1 MKNNNMKKKNFL
13 SRVLNPGMAH
23 MCAALLMMAG
33 CLTACSSD
41 DDGDDDGGGGSSVGQ
56 FDTPA
61 YKDVS
66 AKYVI
71 SSAESDIASIELTE
85 SGTYVIVEKGYGPSY
100 IARKSAPAKRFGR
113 VAAWQASASANGI
126 IGGKFVK
133 VSDTEYILEGFGSI
147 VITGSADNAFEIQ
160 VTEQGGEPY
169 TLKGNKATPI
179 ADTEYTQALCRT
191 WKLDK
196 FTLKFIYNGKVLFSE
211 TLPASQYRQMWVK
224 LNNYMNSHYGDDGE
238 GWFDVPE
245 YTPNGVIFSRA
256 GSYLVKYDGD
266 ELQLSVWQWEADKKG
281 IIRYSHDYSDMHNP
295 DYSNTCTISY
305 DGTAMFIDEVNMEE
319 SEDGETVK
327 LTSRWQC
334 SEEK

>member
-1 MKNNNMKKKNFL
+1 
-13 SRVLNPGMAH
+13 MAH
-23 MCAALLMMAG
+23 MCVALLVMAG

-100 IARKSAPAKRFGR
+100 VARKSSSANRFRR
-113 VAAWQASASANGI
+113 VAAWQAPASANGI

-133 VSDTEYILEGFGSI
+133 ISDTEYILEGFGSI
-147 VITGSADNAFEIQ
+147 VITGSTDNAFEIQ
-160 VTEQGGEPY
+160 ITEQGGETY
-169 TLKGNKATPI
+169 TLRGDKATSI
-179 ADTEYTQALCRT
+179 ADTEYTQALCRS

-196 FTLKFIYNGKVLFSE
+196 YTVKFTHNGKVLFNE
-211 TLPASQYRQMWVK
+211 TLPASQYRQMWIK
-224 LNNYMNSHYGDDGE
+224 LNNYMTSHYGDASDDGD
-238 GWFDVPE
+238 GDWFDVPE
-245 YTPNGVIFSRA
+245 HTPCGLIFSRA
-256 GSYLVKYDGD
+256 GSYLVKFEGD
-266 ELQLSVWQWEADKKG
+266 NLQLSVWQWQNDKKG
-281 IIRYSHDYSDMHNP
+281 VIRYSHNYGNMYDP
-295 DYSNTCTISY
+295 DYSNSCTISY
-305 DGTAMFIDEVNMEE
+305 NGTAMFIDEVNMDD